1 MMKIILPLTA
11 ILCSL
16 SILYSS
22 IIDEGKR
29 NIEVILHL
37 DDDMTEEEQEVY
49 LWSFCSWISGSEQA
63 FWDSAKIEKGQK
75 TVRLHGFVPYG
86 NTLRLAF
93 SKEGPQSLYIH
104 ALPNDT
110 VELALTAKDRNTLWK
125 NAIKGKYHNIC
136 TDFEKKARSY
146 WVKIGEASEDSISY
160 YNRLLKEFYI
170 RNIYNNPHQELAKMS
185 CAMIKMFFKDS
196 LTVDSL
202 QALREYIALKFPN
215 YPAAALTYENAPVQ
229 SERTQ
234 YTGRRLNEIDIK
246 REKYER
252 TKQSTQ
258 IGSKLSLKLP
268 SITEEEISLS
278 DLKSKFIFVDIW
290 ASWCKPCRAQI
301 PYIKE
306 VLKKYPNDIKI
317 YAVSIDIGHNTWRNA
332 IEKDQTQEFIHVIGT
347 DQDRRNV
354 RSVEVLGIER
364 IPRNF
369 LLDRNCRIIAKDL
382 HDEQLMQT
390 LDSLTKQ

>member
-1 MMKIILPLTA
+1 MRMPL
-11 ILCSL
+11 
-16 SILYSS
+16 
-22 IIDEGKR
+22 
-29 NIEVILHL
+29 
-37 DDDMTEEEQEVY
+37 
-49 LWSFCSWISGSEQA
+49 
-63 FWDSAKIEKGQK
+63 
-75 TVRLHGFVPYG
+75 
-86 NTLRLAF
+86 
-93 SKEGPQSLYIH
+93 SK
-104 ALPNDT
+104 
-110 VELALTAKDRNTLWK
+110 V
-125 NAIKGKYHNIC
+125 
-136 TDFEKKARSY
+136 
-146 WVKIGEASEDSISY
+146 
-160 YNRLLKEFYI
+160 
-170 RNIYNNPHQELAKMS
+170 
-185 CAMIKMFFKDS
+185 
-196 LTVDSL
+196 
-202 QALREYIALKFPN
+202 
-215 YPAAALTYENAPVQ
+215 
-229 SERTQ
+229 
-234 YTGRRLNEIDIK
+234 NEIDIK

-332 IEKDQTQEFIHVIGT
+332 IEKDQ
-347 DQDRRNV
+347 DRRNV

>member
-136 TDFEKKARSY
+136 TDFEKSEKLLGKNRRS
-146 WVKIGEASEDSISY
+146 IG
-160 YNRLLKEFYI
+160 R
-170 RNIYNNPHQELAKMS
+170 
-185 CAMIKMFFKDS
+185 
-196 LTVDSL
+196 
-202 QALREYIALKFPN
+202 
-215 YPAAALTYENAPVQ
+215 
-229 SERTQ
+229 
-234 YTGRRLNEIDIK
+234 
-246 REKYER
+246 
-252 TKQSTQ
+252 
-258 IGSKLSLKLP
+258 
-268 SITEEEISLS
+268 
-278 DLKSKFIFVDIW
+278 
-290 ASWCKPCRAQI
+290 
-301 PYIKE
+301 
-306 VLKKYPNDIKI
+306 
-317 YAVSIDIGHNTWRNA
+317 
-332 IEKDQTQEFIHVIGT
+332 
-347 DQDRRNV
+347 
-354 RSVEVLGIER
+354 
-364 IPRNF
+364 
-369 LLDRNCRIIAKDL
+369 
-382 HDEQLMQT
+382 
-390 LDSLTKQ
+390 

>member
-1 MMKIILPLTA
+1 
-11 ILCSL
+11 
-16 SILYSS
+16 
-22 IIDEGKR
+22 
-29 NIEVILHL
+29 
-37 DDDMTEEEQEVY
+37 
-49 LWSFCSWISGSEQA
+49 
-63 FWDSAKIEKGQK
+63 
-75 TVRLHGFVPYG
+75 
-86 NTLRLAF
+86 
-93 SKEGPQSLYIH
+93 
-104 ALPNDT
+104 
-110 VELALTAKDRNTLWK
+110 
-125 NAIKGKYHNIC
+125 
-136 TDFEKKARSY
+136 
-146 WVKIGEASEDSISY
+146 
-160 YNRLLKEFYI
+160 
-170 RNIYNNPHQELAKMS
+170 
-185 CAMIKMFFKDS
+185 MIKMFFKDS

-234 YTGRRLNEIDIK
+234 YPRRRLNEIDIK